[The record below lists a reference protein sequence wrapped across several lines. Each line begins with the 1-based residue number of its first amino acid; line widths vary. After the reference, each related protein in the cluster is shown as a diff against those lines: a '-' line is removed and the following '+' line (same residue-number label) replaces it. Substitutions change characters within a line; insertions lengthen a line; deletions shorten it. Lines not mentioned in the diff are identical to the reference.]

1 MIRSRLRRPTSKSIT
16 TVLWPRLARPVLIEA
31 LVVVLPTPPFP
42 EVTTMILAKV
52 QFLFRSG
59 FVMSSTL
66 LLAVTTSGLVQWR
79 HHQQV
84 VPELDLHSAFP
95 AIVLKILG
103 DCIVSGDG
111 HKLCFT

>member
-1 MIRSRLRRPTSKSIT
+1 MIRSRLRRPTSKSMT

-59 FVMSSTL
+59 FVMSSY
-66 LLAVTTSGLVQWR
+66 VVFGCHNIRPVQWR
-79 HHQQV
+79 YHQQV

-95 AIVLKILG
+95 AIVLKIFG
-103 DCIVSGDG
+103 DFIVSGDG
-111 HKLCFT
+111 HKLRFK